1 MQEKLESFENK
12 AEMVLPGHLNRI
24 KISST
29 IKASLFEHIFSN
41 IPLKTGNIN
50 YERRQYPRLF
60 VNPGNARMEVK
71 SASQAISFFGNI
83 YHFQSFFHLNCKMC
97 FFLIEIL
104 QNSIQLLCKY
114 VNENRIIEY
123 LLIWIRCNNYF
134 HIIQPQQQRTWQQRW
149 CMNSHFFRNK
159 LQI

>member
-1 MQEKLESFENK
+1 
-12 AEMVLPGHLNRI
+12 MVLPGQLNRI
-24 KISST
+24 KISSA
-29 IKASLFEHIFSN
+29 IKASLFERIFSN
-41 IPLKTGNIN
+41 IRLNTGNIN

-71 SASQAISFFGNI
+71 SASQAIPFFGNI
-83 YHFQSFFHLNCKMC
+83 CHFQSFFHLNCKIW
-97 FFLIEIL
+97 FFLVKIL

-123 LLIWIRCNNYF
+123 LLIWISCNYF
-134 HIIQPQQQRTWQQRW
+134 HIIQRQQQRTWQQRW
-149 CMNSHFFRNK
+149 CIDSHFFRNK